1 MLCFAGTVSRIKL
14 NVPACFN
21 ISASFF
27 EFTTSCAPSRT
38 ASALLLGLVVN
49 TTTSAPNAAA
59 SFKPKECVLYSAA
72 SFLLRWDLGRRLQMA
87 QFQLNKQAT
96 VMTKLTELLRIK
108 VIVKL
113 KELGEVRGVIEEI
126 VAPAI
131 ADDLQRSIDLTQFKV
146 RLESGE
152 TVTVPGSAFSKI
164 EYAITRN

>member
-1 MLCFAGTVSRIKL
+1 
-14 NVPACFN
+14 
-21 ISASFF
+21 
-27 EFTTSCAPSRT
+27 
-38 ASALLLGLVVN
+38 
-49 TTTSAPNAAA
+49 
-59 SFKPKECVLYSAA
+59 
-72 SFLLRWDLGRRLQMA
+72 MA

-113 KELGEVRGVIEEI
+113 KDLGEVSGVIEEI

-131 ADDLQRSIDLTQFKV
+131 ADDLQHSIDLTQFKV

-164 EYAITRN
+164 EYAITLN